1 MSGLDNYVTIKLDKE
16 RHLRLTLKGMLEFE
30 EITGRKFLKGFK
42 LKDLGLKD
50 TAVMLWACLIHED
63 KILKYDDVLC
73 MVDFTNLETILD
85 ALAACLTQS
94 LPKATEVK
102 AGGRPLAE
110 KPQTG

>member
-1 MSGLDNYVTIKLDKE
+1 MAGLGNYVTINLDKE

-63 KILKYDDVLC
+63 KVLKYDDVLC

-94 LPKATEVK
+94 LPKATEIK
-102 AGGRPLAE
+102 AGKPPLAE